1 MDTSAFRGEKEVN
14 VRVIPNWIWTEWVQ
28 VCTQLKKYPDAV
40 NNIRIVTDN
49 ERLIRS
55 EWNHKK
61 QLENEVDEASGT
73 MYGAYYKEKNE

>member
-1 MDTSAFRGEKEVN
+1 MMQSSLNGYISYQRRKEVN

-28 VCTQLKKYPDAV
+28 VCTLKKYPDAV

-49 ERLIRS
+49 ERLKRS

-61 QLENEVDEASGT
+61 QLENEA
-73 MYGAYYKEKNE
+73 KKRNR

>member
-14 VRVIPNWIWTEWVQ
+14 VRIIPKWIWTEWVQ

-49 ERLIRS
+49 ERLKRS
-55 EWNHKK
+55 EWN
-61 QLENEVDEASGT
+61 
-73 MYGAYYKEKNE
+73 

>member
-14 VRVIPNWIWTEWVQ
+14 VWIWTEWVQ

-49 ERLIRS
+49 ERLKRS
-55 EWNHKK
+55 EWNYKK
-61 QLENEVDEASGT
+61 QLENEAI
-73 MYGAYYKEKNE
+73 KRNR

>member
-1 MDTSAFRGEKEVN
+1 MN

-28 VCTQLKKYPDAV
+28 VCTQLKKYPAV

-49 ERLIRS
+49 ERLKRS

-61 QLENEVDEASGT
+61 QLK
-73 MYGAYYKEKNE
+73 MK

>member
-14 VRVIPNWIWTEWVQ
+14 VRIIPKWIWTEWVQ

-49 ERLIRS
+49 ERLKRS
-55 EWNHKK
+55 ESVSYTH
-61 QLENEVDEASGT
+61 LTLPTT
-73 MYGAYYKEKNE
+73 MFV

>member
-1 MDTSAFRGEKEVN
+1 MYECTKTFEIKPPAYSGCGSMLVHKGTL
-14 VRVIPNWIWTEWVQ
+14 WTEWVQ

-49 ERLIRS
+49 ERLKRS

-61 QLENEVDEASGT
+61 QLENEVT
-73 MYGAYYKEKNE
+73 KRNR

>member
-14 VRVIPNWIWTEWVQ
+14 VRIIPKWIWTEWVQ

-49 ERLIRS
+49 ERLKRDRKS
-55 EWNHKK
+55 TRLNSSHT
-61 QLENEVDEASGT
+61 DSSRMPSSA
-73 MYGAYYKEKNE
+73 

>member
-14 VRVIPNWIWTEWVQ
+14 VRIIPKWIWTEWVQ

-49 ERLIRS
+49 ERLKRS
-55 EWNHKK
+55 KKKKKK
-61 QLENEVDEASGT
+61 QLENEAI
-73 MYGAYYKEKNE
+73 KRNR